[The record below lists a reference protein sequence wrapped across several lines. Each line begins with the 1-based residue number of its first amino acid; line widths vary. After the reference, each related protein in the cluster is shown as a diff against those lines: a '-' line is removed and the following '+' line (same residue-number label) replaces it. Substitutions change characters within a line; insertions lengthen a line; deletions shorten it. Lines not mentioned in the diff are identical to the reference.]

1 MRAFFNVLGI
11 IAATLLSFV
20 LIAVLITAPI
30 WQGFSG
36 LLKSDVL
43 EKMVTKMDFAEVVT
57 SSPELMAEL
66 TSEGISPEAAEA
78 ILNSNT
84 FDELL
89 QVLSADFLL
98 AAKGEFSTTSL
109 TGDKLVEIAD
119 RNRSEIVSIVRLL
132 VPEASLL
139 TDPQL
144 EQLVDNMLPIFSGS
158 IVAEVDG
165 MLLELQTDLAQE
177 GVTQALEIAASPILT
192 LVLLGIAFVLALLI
206 FLFRLRHAEGFLW
219 LGIDSILAALPVLGI
234 GALLKSTG
242 ILNAATAQVPDA
254 EMASVL
260 FPVLGAVGSTILM
273 GGAVLIGLGIV
284 LIAAF
289 VLLRD
294 RRMRKARQATP
305 PSLGEVM

>member
-20 LIAVLITAPI
+20 LIAVLITAPV

-89 QVLSADFLL
+89 QILSADFLL
-98 AAKGEFSTTSL
+98 AAKGEFTTTAL

-132 VPEASLL
+132 TPEASLL

-144 EQLVDNMLPIFSGS
+144 EQLVDSMLPIFSGS

-177 GVTQALEIAASPILT
+177 GITQALEIAASPIIT
-192 LVLLGIAFVLALLI
+192 LALLGVAFVLALLI

>member
-57 SSPELMAEL
+57 SSPELMSEL

-98 AAKGEFSTTSL
+98 AAKGEFATTAL

-144 EQLVDNMLPIFSGS
+144 EQMVDNMLPIFSGS
-158 IVAEVDG
+158 IVAELDG

-177 GVTQALEIAASPILT
+177 GITQALEIAANPIITLT
-192 LVLLGIAFVLALLI
+192 LLGVAFVLALLI

-219 LGIDSILAALPVLGI
+219 LGIDSILSSLPVLGI

-242 ILNAATAQVPDA
+242 ILNAAAAQVPDA

>member
-20 LIAVLITAPI
+20 LIAVLITAPV

-57 SSPELMAEL
+57 SSPELMSEL

-89 QVLSADFLL
+89 QILSADFLL

-144 EQLVDNMLPIFSGS
+144 EQLVDSMLPIFSGS

-177 GVTQALEIAASPILT
+177 GVTQALEIAASPIITLT
-192 LVLLGIAFVLALLI
+192 LLGVAFVLALLI

>member
-20 LIAVLITAPI
+20 LIAVLITAPV

-66 TSEGISPEAAEA
+66 TREGISPEAAEA

-98 AAKGEFSTTSL
+98 AAKGEFTTTSL

-144 EQLVDNMLPIFSGS
+144 EQLVDSTLPIFSGS
-158 IVAEVDG
+158 IVSELDSA
-165 MLLELQTDLAQE
+165 MLELQTDLAQE
-177 GVTQALEIAASPILT
+177 GVTQALEIAASPIIT
-192 LVLLGIAFVLALLI
+192 LALLGVAFVLALLI

-219 LGIDSILAALPVLGI
+219 LGIDSILASLPVLGI

-242 ILNAATAQVPDA
+242 VLNAATAQVPDA

>member
-20 LIAVLITAPI
+20 LIAVLITAPV

-78 ILNSNT
+78 ILQSNT

-89 QVLSADFLL
+89 QILSADFLL

-144 EQLVDNMLPIFSGS
+144 EQLVDNMLPIFSSS

-177 GVTQALEIAASPILT
+177 GVTQALEIAASPIITLT
-192 LVLLGIAFVLALLI
+192 LLGVAFVLALLI